1 MWHHKRCVKLHQFHV
16 ITVYVLFNRMNETRE
31 KLIKY
36 RNKESN
42 FHVVS
47 SILIILKRNM
57 HDYQSC
63 STSLDFFS
71 CVRDKMKDTHPIPL
85 LWHPAIIIT
94 EAMTL
99 NFNSLSDEWHKNFRI
114 SNFLINLFLHL
125 LTSISL
131 IY

>member
-1 MWHHKRCVKLHQFHV
+1 
-16 ITVYVLFNRMNETRE
+16 MNETRE

-63 STSLDFFS
+63 STSLDFFFMRERQNERYTPHPPPLTP
-71 CVRDKMKDTHPIPL
+71 RDY
-85 LWHPAIIIT
+85 
-94 EAMTL
+94 
-99 NFNSLSDEWHKNFRI
+99 NNGSDDFEF
-114 SNFLINLFLHL
+114 
-125 LTSISL
+125 
-131 IY
+131 